1 VTQVD
6 ELEEHEIKIGCFP
19 LLKASQPEE
28 RIEHK
33 TRPNLVP
40 DTPQFMQQSLDTP
53 VPDSC

>member
-1 VTQVD
+1 VD
-6 ELEEHEIKIGCFP
+6 ELEEDEIKIGCFP

-53 VPDSC
+53 MPDSC